1 MKNVKTVWVLNALL
15 TVFLVSC
22 TAQRSY
28 DEVAYENIID
38 QSTPLLAKEE
48 QGKKLSFFTMK
59 QDTLSELYKKFKPQ
73 IDSVHAVKN
82 NYIQG
87 R

>member
-1 MKNVKTVWVLNALL
+1 MKNVKKVWILNVLL

-28 DEVAYENIID
+28 DEVAYKNIID
-38 QSTPLLAKEE
+38 QSVPLLVKEE
-48 QGKKLSFFTMK
+48 QGKKQSFFTME

-73 IDSVHAVKN
+73 IDSVNAVKTN
-82 NYIQG
+82 HIQG
-87 R
+87 K